1 MIPAFNRSLRFLLLF
16 ILLPLLPS
24 CVVSITQYEKT
35 NIYGCGYDDKDL
47 GGGVFEVVFVAQD
60 RPMNFVK
67 FACLY
72 RAAELCYAHNF
83 HYFSV
88 TKVADMSSGDT
99 IPNGETGQGATRERP
114 GIKYSVQCFNQNG
127 SGKIYDAYSIL
138 DRYNIPGTQILHT
151 VAQRKAEALN
161 PKPQ

>member
-1 MIPAFNRSLRFLLLF
+1 MIPSFARKLRFLLLF
-16 ILLPLLPS
+16 ALLSVCPS
-24 CVVSITQYEKT
+24 CTISLTQYEKT
-35 NIYGCGYDDKDL
+35 DIYGCGYDDKDL
-47 GGGVFEVVFVAQD
+47 GGGIFEAVFVAQG

-72 RAAELCYAHNF
+72 HAAELCYAHSF

-88 TKVADMSSGDT
+88 TKVADMSTGDT
-99 IPNGETGQGATRERP
+99 IRDETGKGITRERP
-114 GIKYSVQCFNQNG
+114 GIKYTIQGFNQNG
-127 SGKIYDAYSIL
+127 SGKIYDAYTIL
-138 DRYNIPGTQILHT
+138 DRYSIPGTQILHT